1 MWAALVRSLIGKTAG
16 SAAGGGG
23 LAGMSRMVRGLI
35 GKGVQAAGAAQATPQ
50 AAGQAALKP
59 QINYSRLMGQMGDP
73 LAYQEE
79 KKQSWRDYTL
89 QYREQRAATEQES
102 RRGTNRGQL
111 EDMAAQ
117 AGKVAKGFAE
127 IVGNATG
134 VTDSFEGIQKLLKGD
149 VVGGLKSFGTSV
161 VKVATVMFTLPRAI
175 SGMVEG
181 MLQSRRELARY
192 DGRSAGA
199 FARLD
204 VRKTM
209 LDIGS
214 GQTRGES
221 TAELADAVGDLR
233 SAIRPASDSLA
244 IIAAKIGTF
253 AAKLGTFA
261 AKIDPIQK
269 LLGVIAG
276 NTKKDGEKT
285 DLPLEILL
293 GRIGNPQ
300 RGAPGFRED
309 VRPPLPPLK

>member
-1 MWAALVRSLIGKTAG
+1 MWAALVRSLIGGTAG
-16 SAAGGGG
+16 RAAAGGGG
-23 LAGMSRMVRGLI
+23 LAGMARGLI
-35 GKGVQAAGAAQATPQ
+35 GKATQAAG
-50 AAGQAALKP
+50 GQAASQAVGQAAAKP
-59 QINYSRLMGQMGDP
+59 QINYSRLLGQMGDP
-73 LAYQEE
+73 LAYQGE

-89 QYREQRAATEQES
+89 QYREQRAATDQES
-102 RRGTNRGQL
+102 QRGTNRGQL

-117 AGKVAKGFAE
+117 AGEVAKGFAE
-127 IVGNATG
+127 IVGNLTG
-134 VTDSFEGIQKLLKGD
+134 VSDGFEGMQKLLKGD
-149 VVGGLKSFGTSV
+149 VVGGLKSFGTAAA
-161 VKVATVMFTLPRAI
+161 KAATATFTLPRAI
-175 SGMVEG
+175 SGAVDR
-181 MLQSRRELARY
+181 MLEDRRELARY

-204 VRKTM
+204 VRKQM
-209 LDIGS
+209 LDINS
-214 GQTRGES
+214 GQARGES